1 MMLFVYGTLIDDE
14 TRKNILKRSVSGTP
28 ATLDGYNLEE
38 IIIENESYP
47 AAEKRSGC
55 LIKGLLIEITSEE
68 LKELD
73 VYETDAYKRREV
85 ELTNRERAWVYIN
98 KNSEFS
104 TFYPKF
110 FEFLLKLNIELLLI
124 REELLV

>member
-1 MMLFVYGTLIDDE
+1 MLFVYGTLIDDE

-28 ATLDGYNLEE
+28 TILDGYDLKE

-73 VYETDAYKRREV
+73 VYETDAY
-85 ELTNRERAWVYIN
+85 
-98 KNSEFS
+98 
-104 TFYPKF
+104 
-110 FEFLLKLNIELLLI
+110 
-124 REELLV
+124 

>member
-1 MMLFVYGTLIDDE
+1 MLFVYGTLIDDE
-14 TRKNILKRSVSGTP
+14 TRKNILKRSVLGTP

-68 LKELD
+68 LERLD
-73 VYETDAYKRREV
+73 IYETDAYKRREV
-85 ELTNRERAWVYIN
+85 ELTNGKKAWVYIN
-98 KNSEFS
+98 KNSE
-104 TFYPKF
+104 
-110 FEFLLKLNIELLLI
+110 
-124 REELLV
+124 

>member
-28 ATLDGYNLEE
+28 TILDGYDLKE

-68 LKELD
+68 LEELD
-73 VYETDAYKRREV
+73 VYETDAYKRRQV
-85 ELTNRERAWVYIN
+85 ELTNGKKAWLYIN
-98 KNSEFS
+98 KNSE
-104 TFYPKF
+104 
-110 FEFLLKLNIELLLI
+110 
-124 REELLV
+124 

>member
-28 ATLDGYNLEE
+28 ATLDEYNLEE

-98 KNSEFS
+98 KNSE
-104 TFYPKF
+104 
-110 FEFLLKLNIELLLI
+110 
-124 REELLV
+124 

>member
-1 MMLFVYGTLIDDE
+1 MLFVYGTLIDDE

-28 ATLDGYNLEE
+28 TILDGYDLKE

-68 LKELD
+68 LEELD

-85 ELTNRERAWVYIN
+85 ELTNGKKAWVYIN
-98 KNSEFS
+98 KNSE
-104 TFYPKF
+104 
-110 FEFLLKLNIELLLI
+110 
-124 REELLV
+124 

>member
-14 TRKNILKRSVSGTP
+14 TRKNILKRSVLGTP

-68 LKELD
+68 LERLD
-73 VYETDAYKRREV
+73 IYETDAYKRREV
-85 ELTNRERAWVYIN
+85 ELTNGKKAWVYIN
-98 KNSEFS
+98 KNSE
-104 TFYPKF
+104 
-110 FEFLLKLNIELLLI
+110 
-124 REELLV
+124 